1 MAEDLALAIVQAA
14 KMMDETTLDH
24 NKEYTTMKYQ
34 RVSGEYCFSHPC
46 LRKQRSI
53 AGAMNEL
60 THNGFEYNETKVLD
74 IFDELNIP
82 NIKQRVM
89 VFARLR
95 NKE

>member
-24 NKEYTTMKYQ
+24 NKEYTTITF
-34 RVSGEYCFSHPC
+34 VTGEYFFSHQC
-46 LRKQRSI
+46 LQKQRSI
-53 AGAMNEL
+53 TDAMNEL
-60 THNGFEYNETKVLD
+60 IKNGFVYNETKVLD